1 MDNMLPQTAA
11 PADMHILIQGAGR
24 GIGLALAKRA
34 RAAGASQLFLTARDP
49 QSAPGYDLLPP
60 SDDVMWLTLEVTEP
74 DSIAAA
80 STKVTAATDQLDR
93 VIFTAGML
101 QDGSIRPEKRIN
113 DIDADVLTRV
123 FQTNALAPVLMA
135 RELWPLLRGT
145 HPLHYAALSARVGS
159 ISDNALGGWYAYRA
173 SKAALNQLMRTLS
186 IELARA
192 NPAACVASLHPG
204 TVDTNLSR
212 PFQANVP
219 AEKLF
224 TASYAADC
232 LWQVLDGLDARMTGG
247 FFAYDGSPIPF

>member
-1 MDNMLPQTAA
+1 MNV
-11 PADMHILIQGAGR
+11 LIQGAGR
-24 GIGLALAKRA
+24 GIGLALAQQA
-34 RAAGASQLFLTARDP
+34 RAAGASRLFLTARDP
-49 QSAPGYDLLPP
+49 QSATGYDLLPP
-60 SDDVMWLTLEVTEP
+60 AEDVMWLPLDVTQSE
-74 DSIAAA
+74 SIAAA
-80 STKVTAATDQLDR
+80 GAKITAATDRLDR

-101 QDGSIRPEKRIN
+101 QDGGIRPEKRIS
-113 DIDADVLTRV
+113 DIDADALTRV

-135 RELWPLLRGT
+135 REIWPLLRGT

-159 ISDNALGGWYAYRA
+159 ISDNQLGGWYAYRA

-219 AEKLF
+219 EQKLF
-224 TASYAADC
+224 SASYSAGC
-232 LWQVLDGLDARMTGG
+232 LWQVLDGLDAQMTGG